1 MAKAHKPEYITSGGI
16 WSPQGGTSRNFINRD
31 TGEIISR
38 RQFDKRYGALA
49 KGGFK
54 SYETKAAASPEAA
67 RRARPAFNRPSQ
79 VSSNRKLSSLN
90 PLTEKQSRDYAVGL
104 SGIYN
109 GNVAEFHA
117 DIESFR
123 REYTEILDNLRKN
136 KKIIAIAVTVSGSNA
151 TGSHFTKTVFR
162 LVVPKFAP
170 DFNRFRADLLEQLY
184 EGDVFTSISFHIRFY
199 EKYIPRSKRKQ
210 EIKRIRQLKSKRE
223 DVKKRTRK

>member
-1 MAKAHKPEYITSGGI
+1 M
-16 WSPQGGTSRNFINRD
+16 GGTSRNFINRD
-31 TGEIISR
+31 TGQIIPR

-49 KGGFK
+49 KGGFT
-54 SYETKAAASPEAA
+54 SYESKTDASPEDI

-79 VSSNRKLSSLN
+79 LTSNRKLSSLN
-90 PLTEKQSRDYAVGL
+90 PLTEKQSRDYAVGV
-104 SGIYN
+104 SGYYS
-109 GNVAEFHA
+109 GNVAEFNA
-117 DIESFR
+117 EIESFR
-123 REYTEILDNLRKN
+123 QEYTNILDNIKKN

-151 TGSHFTKTVFR
+151 TGSPFTKTVFR

-210 EIKRIRQLKSKRE
+210 EVKRIRQLKSKRE